1 MTSLTADIPSNC
13 DEWEVTKLKTI
24 GVLGGLGPQA
34 TMDFEARVHRAAQR
48 LIPPSGNRGYPP
60 MVVLYCRH
68 PPVIVTEE
76 DHFTAKFPLEA
87 DPRLFDSAA
96 KLGPLCDFIVIP
108 SNGTHTF
115 APQIERAAGRPVLSM
130 IELTIAEVRRRGWRR
145 VGAIGLG
152 EPKVYIVPLAK
163 LGIEC
168 EILRPEKRAAMNR
181 VIAAVME
188 GGETDEHRGLLR
200 DAIEELRSRRV
211 DGVIVGCTELPL
223 LLSADE
229 LAAPDLL
236 NPAELLAEGAVRH
249 AMA

>member
-1 MTSLTADIPSNC
+1 M
-13 DEWEVTKLKTI
+13 KTI

-34 TMDFEARVHRAAQR
+34 TIDFEARVHGAAQR
-48 LIPPSGNRGYPP
+48 LIPQSGNRGYPP
-60 MVVLYCRH
+60 MIVLYCRH
-68 PPVIVTEE
+68 PPVIVTDD

-87 DPRLFDSAA
+87 DPRLFESAA

-115 APQIERAAGRPVLSM
+115 AREIERAAERPVLSM

-152 EPKVYIVPLAK
+152 EPRVYMTPLGT

-168 EILRPEKRAAMNR
+168 EILGPEKRAALNR
-181 VIAAVME
+181 AIAAVME
-188 GGETDEHRGLLR
+188 GGETDEHRALLR
-200 DAIEELRSRRV
+200 GAIDELRERRV
-211 DGVIVGCTELPL
+211 DGIIVGCTELPF
-223 LLSADE
+223 LLSAVE
-229 LAAPDLL
+229 LEAPDLL